1 MAGREPGKTFEVG
14 AVAWMRDDQRA
25 IEWRVRKMLAPKV
38 ERADAEPADHGLRGL
53 GLAPG
58 REHAAGPVAGR
69 LRHGRAAALVQRDRA
84 AGLREQQRLPRAG
97 NACAYDGDGGF
108 PPRWLRTLVHPCP
121 FAGMTRIRFKGSPR
135 S

>member
-38 ERADAEPADHGLRGL
+38 ERADAEPADHGFRGL

-69 LRHGRAAALVQRDRA
+69 LRHRRAAALVQRDRGD
-84 AGLREQQRLPRAG
+84 GLREQQRLPRAN
-97 NACAYDGDGGF
+97 NACRYDAHGSV
-108 PPRWLRTLVHPCP
+108 PPRRCGPLPALS
-121 FAGMTRIRFKGSPR
+121 I
-135 S
+135 